1 MKILHHILRGSTLA
15 TALFIFQACYGMP
28 PSLDKRVLYEANI
41 KVTDGEGA
49 PLQGVKLYAR
59 NSDMAEF
66 IADPVISDEE
76 GMMHFEM
83 TFPMENP
90 EIAMRFEAEGY
101 VAKDTTIK
109 DVLNPE
115 PDFTVK
121 LKPEK

>member
-28 PSLDKRVLYEANI
+28 PSYERGGLYEATI
-41 KVTDGEGA
+41 KVTDSKGA

-59 NSDMAEF
+59 NSDMSDF

-76 GMMHFEM
+76 GVLHFEM

-121 LKPEK
+121 LKPQK

>member
-28 PSLDKRVLYEANI
+28 PSFERGGLYEATI
-41 KVTDGEGA
+41 KVTDGKGA

-76 GMMHFEM
+76 GMIQFEM
-83 TFPMENP
+83 AFPLENP
-90 EIAMRFEAEGY
+90 GIEMRFEAEGY
-101 VAKDTTIK
+101 AVKDTTIQ
-109 DVLNPE
+109 DPTNPE
-115 PDFTVK
+115 PDFKIK
-121 LKPEK
+121 LEKK